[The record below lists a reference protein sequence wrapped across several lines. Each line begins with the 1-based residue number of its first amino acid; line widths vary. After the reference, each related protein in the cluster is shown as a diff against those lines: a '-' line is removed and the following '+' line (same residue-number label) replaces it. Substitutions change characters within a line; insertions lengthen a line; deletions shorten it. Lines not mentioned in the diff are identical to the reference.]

1 MKCGCIDSE
10 DGAQTNLIF
19 FIISLFKTV
28 GKIMLDTLSIDLSL
42 LTLFSC
48 CYQPSLVNLSEG
60 ECNSCL
66 TF

>member
-1 MKCGCIDSE
+1 MVVLILRWST
-10 DGAQTNLIF
+10 QTNLIF

-48 CYQPSLVNLSEG
+48 CYQHSLVNLFEG